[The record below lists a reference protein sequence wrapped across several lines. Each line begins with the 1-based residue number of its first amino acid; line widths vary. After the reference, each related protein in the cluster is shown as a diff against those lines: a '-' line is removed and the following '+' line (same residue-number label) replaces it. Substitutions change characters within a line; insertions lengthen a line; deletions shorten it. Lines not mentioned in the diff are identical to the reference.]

1 MNTHSLFPRIVT
13 ASMIGAAVLAGG
25 VASSVAQSPSANPPS
40 VASATSSKPETV
52 EQRIAELKAALKIT
66 PDQDAKWS
74 KVADAMRENAAQMDE
89 LVKKKQTNMTNKTA
103 IDNLRAYRDFTR
115 AHLEGLKKVVDA
127 FDTLYDSMPD
137 AQKKNADQVF
147 ENFGPS
153 DEKTK
158 TPSQG

>member
-1 MNTHSLFPRIVT
+1 MNTHSLFPRVVT
-13 ASMIGAAVLAGG
+13 ASMIGAAVLVGG

-52 EQRIAELKAALKIT
+52 EQRIAELKTA

-74 KVADAMRENAAQMDE
+74 KVADAMRDNAAQMGE
-89 LVKKKQTNMTNKTA
+89 LVKKTQTNMTNMTA

-153 DEKTK
+153 GEKTK